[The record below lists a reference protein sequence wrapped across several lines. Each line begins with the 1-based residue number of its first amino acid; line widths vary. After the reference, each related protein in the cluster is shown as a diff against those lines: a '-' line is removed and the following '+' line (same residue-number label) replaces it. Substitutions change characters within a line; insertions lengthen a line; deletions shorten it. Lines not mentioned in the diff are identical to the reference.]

1 MARSTEA
8 RKTLRELDKE
18 LAAASVELGQTLE
31 WSTAERSILSLISAT
46 IDRKVDIA
54 NAYAKAESPSAR
66 VALSA
71 ELRLLEAAQARLL
84 KQISTE
90 APVSATAATPLS
102 AASAKASRAGAK
114 GARSRWNRASG

>member
-1 MARSTEA
+1 MARSAEA

-18 LAAASVELGQTLE
+18 LAAASVELGQPLE
-31 WSTAERSILSLISAT
+31 WSTVERSILSLISAT

-54 NAYAKAESPSAR
+54 NDYAKAESPSAR
-66 VALSA
+66 VTLSA

-90 APVSATAATPLS
+90 APVSSTATTPLS